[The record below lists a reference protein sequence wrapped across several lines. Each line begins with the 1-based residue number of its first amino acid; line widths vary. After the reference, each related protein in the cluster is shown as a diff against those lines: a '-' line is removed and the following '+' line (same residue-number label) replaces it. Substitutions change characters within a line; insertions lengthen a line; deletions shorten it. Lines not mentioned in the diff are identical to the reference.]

1 MRREYTTQII
11 VRCTPEERARW
22 KALAERLEAARV
34 SHLAGRDYWWN
45 WRREEITLSA
55 LVRQLLEERLKA
67 AAPGAPAGRPRRRNV
82 SAAAGPS

>member
-1 MRREYTTQII
+1 MRREYTTRII

-22 KALAERLEAARV
+22 KALAERLEKERAARD
-34 SHLAGRDYWWN
+34 GDYS
-45 WRREEITLSA
+45 WRSYRQEITLSA
-55 LVRQLLEERLKA
+55 LVRQLLEERLK